1 MTVQRNLPQ
10 HSNGKA
16 ANKKKCILVFPCGSE
31 IGLEIHR
38 SMRFSTHFDIIG
50 GSSVDDHGHFVYEQY
65 IGGLPMHTSP
75 NFLAQLKAVI
85 DEHGID
91 AIYPTMDAVAETLHN
106 LTEQLGV
113 RVIGSSKETTAI
125 CASKNKTYAALK
137 DTIPTPRQY
146 KDLDEVDRYPI
157 FIKPDRGYGARG
169 ALRANDKRSAIHA
182 LNSAGSTSMLLL
194 EYLPGKEW
202 TIDCF
207 SDRHGKLRFHGVR
220 GRNRVSNGI
229 SVNTKPCSEFAQE
242 FEQWADTINRTLKP
256 RGAWFFQAKLDST
269 GKPKLLEVAARL
281 AGSSGLFR
289 MLGINFALLSTF
301 DAFEQDVDILL
312 NDFPIEMDRAL
323 ESRFKIDIDYT
334 HVFVDLDDCLIIDGK
349 VNHQLVGFLYK
360 AIGEGKYISLIT
372 RHAGNLGKTLERH
385 RLTQIFD
392 RIIHIADGAPK
403 SDYIDVEKAVFIDDS
418 YAERKMEGKSNEIYT
433 FSPEQINFIKV

>member
-1 MTVQRNLPQ
+1 MAFQHNLTQ
-10 HSNGKA
+10 QSSCFAKS
-16 ANKKKCILVFPCGSE
+16 KKKRILVFPCGSE

-38 SMRFSTHFDIIG
+38 SMCFSTHFDLVG
-50 GSSVDDHGHFVYEQY
+50 GSSVDDHGSFVYEQY

-75 NFLAQLKAVI
+75 NFLAELTAI
-85 DEHGID
+85 IEEHQID
-91 AIYPTMDAVAETLHN
+91 ALYPTMDAVAETLHN
-106 LTEQLGV
+106 LAEQLGV

-137 DTIPTPRQY
+137 DLIPTPSQY
-146 KDLDEVDRYPI
+146 KDLGDVDSYPI

-169 ALRANDKRSAIHA
+169 ALRVNDKSSAIHA
-182 LNSAGSTSMLLL
+182 LNSAGNSNMLLL

-229 SVNTKPCSEFAQE
+229 SVNTKPCNEFAKE
-242 FEQWADTINRTLKP
+242 FEQWADTINMTLKP

-281 AGSSGLFR
+281 AGSSALFR
-289 MLGINFALLSTF
+289 IKGVNFALLSTF
-301 DAFEQDVDILL
+301 DAFEQDVEILV
-312 NDFPIEMDRAL
+312 NDFEVELDRAL
-323 ESRFKIDIDYT
+323 SNRYKIDINYT
-334 HVFVDLDDCLIIDGK
+334 HIYVDLDDCLIVSGK
-349 VNHQLVGFLYK
+349 INYELVAFLYK
-360 AIGEGKYISLIT
+360 AIDEGKRICLIT
-372 RHAGNLGKTLERH
+372 RHRGNLQATLKKY

-392 RIIHIADGAPK
+392 EIVHVTDGQPK
-403 SDYIDVEKAVFIDDS
+403 SIFMTAEKAVFIDDS
-418 YAERKMEGKSNEIYT
+418 FTERKQVAQVKKSTIKLDQST
-433 FSPEQINFIKV
+433 FRD